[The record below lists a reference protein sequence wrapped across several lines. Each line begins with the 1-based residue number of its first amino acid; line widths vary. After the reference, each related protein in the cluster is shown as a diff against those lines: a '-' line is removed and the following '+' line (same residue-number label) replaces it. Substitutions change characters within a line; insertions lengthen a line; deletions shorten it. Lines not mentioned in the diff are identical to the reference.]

1 MQNVY
6 KHDIMIIIERM
17 NFIDLTLNY
26 IIAVDLK

>member
-6 KHDIMIIIERM
+6 KHDIMIIIELM